1 MSRIDAHQH
10 FWQFNPVR
18 DAWIDDSM
26 KRIQRDFYP
35 QDLKPLLDAHGLSG
49 CVLVQTD
56 QSVAETEYLLSL
68 AWQYDFIKGI
78 VGWIDLQA
86 EDIAERMATSAHNKV
101 LKGYRHILQGE
112 KKRDLMLQPSFMRG
126 IRELKRYGYTY
137 DILVL
142 PDQLRYVEK
151 FVKAF
156 PDQPF
161 VIDHLA
167 KPYIR
172 RGDIEGWRDDMKK
185 IAKYPNVYCKVS
197 GMVTEADWVMWK
209 ESDFAPYIDAVVEAF
224 GVQRLMYGS
233 DWPVCL
239 AAAEY
244 AQVFSIVQNYFSS
257 YSKQEQDFIFG
268 GTARRFYKL

>member
-1 MSRIDAHQH
+1 MLRIDAHQH
-10 FWQFNPVR
+10 FWQFDPVR

-35 QDLKPLLDAHGLSG
+35 QDLKPLLDALGLNG
-49 CVLVQTD
+49 CVLVQAD
-56 QSVAETEYLLSL
+56 QSAAETEYLLSL
-68 AWQYDFIKGI
+68 AWQYDFIKAI

-86 EDIAERMATSAHNKV
+86 RDIAERMEAGAHNKV

-112 KKRDLMLQPSFMRG
+112 KQRDLMLQPAFMRG
-126 IRELKRYGYTY
+126 IRELQRYGYTY
-137 DILVL
+137 DILVF
-142 PDQLRYVEK
+142 PDQLPYVEK
-151 FVKAF
+151 FVAAF

-185 IAKYPNVYCKVS
+185 ISKYPNVYCKIS

-209 ESDFAPYIDAVVEAF
+209 ESDFTPYIDAVVEAF

-239 AAAEY
+239 VAAEY
-244 AQVFSIVQNYFSS
+244 AQVFSIVQNYFAT
-257 YSKQEQDFIFG
+257 YSKNEQEFIFG